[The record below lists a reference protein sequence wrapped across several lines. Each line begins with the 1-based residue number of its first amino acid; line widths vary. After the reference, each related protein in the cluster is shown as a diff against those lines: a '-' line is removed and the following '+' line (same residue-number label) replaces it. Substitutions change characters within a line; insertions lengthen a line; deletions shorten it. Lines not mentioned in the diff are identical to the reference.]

1 MLRSIV
7 AVVVSYAAMFVFFFA
22 AFTGCYIALG
32 TDRVFQPDSYEVS
45 TLWIGLALALS
56 LLGSMLGGYIC
67 AAISRKIRTC
77 QVFAFIVFFL
87 GLLAC
92 IPAMKRNP
100 DWPNVRAGEVE
111 NLQAMQL
118 AVTPMWVHLLTPVI
132 SAVGVLAGAG
142 IKRRGNVAVPAQVS

>member
-1 MLRSIV
+1 MLRSIL
-7 AVVVSYAAMFVFFFA
+7 AVIASYAVMFVFFFA
-22 AFTGCYIALG
+22 AFTGCYLALG
-32 TDRVFQPDSYEVS
+32 TERVFQPDSYEVS
-45 TLWIGLALALS
+45 LLWIVVALVVS

-67 AAISRKIRTC
+67 AAISRNMRTC

-100 DWPNVRAGEVE
+100 DSPNVRAGEVE
-111 NLQAMQL
+111 NLQALQL

-132 SAVGVLAGAG
+132 SAAGVLTGARM
-142 IKRRGNVAVPAQVS
+142 KRRGDA